1 MPYNIISGDSHIDL
15 RFMPDDVFVSNARP
29 DLKDKMPRV
38 IETPSGNRWDADGTD
53 LGVVGQEVDH

>member
-53 LGVVGQEVDH
+53 LVW